1 MEKTITKVAIFDF
14 DGTLIS
20 TPLKEE
26 GMAIFQ
32 EKTGNKWPHRGWWGQ
47 ADSLDTTI
55 FEMPLIASV
64 KADYDAL
71 KDDEGTYKVLLTG
84 RRDIMGD
91 KVKEILDSHG
101 LDFAEYHYNTGGATE
116 TIKMRVMSKMINKFP
131 DAELHIWED
140 RKIHIE
146 LFREYLQKKVDEGK
160 LKSFTITVVPADRH

>member
-1 MEKTITKVAIFDF
+1 MEKQITKVAIFDF
-14 DGTLIS
+14 DGTLVD

-47 ADSLDTTI
+47 PDSLDTDI
-55 FEMPLIASV
+55 FEMPLVPSV

-91 KVKEILDSHG
+91 KVKEILDTHG
-101 LDFAEYHYNTGGATE
+101 LDFAEYHFNTGGATE
-116 TIKMRVMSKMINKFP
+116 TIKMRVMSKLINKFP

-140 RKIHIE
+140 RVEHIAI
-146 LFREYLQKKVDEGK
+146 FATYLQEKVDTGK
-160 LKSFTITVVPADRH
+160 LKGFTITLVPANRH